1 MEEEIVD
8 EHQNELSVRLGEF
21 CDGKSSFLWI
31 GAQFP
36 QEKFLSYGR
45 ILTLDYYFLLMCIL
59 LSLIIIHHPLVH
71 SHFSLSF
78 VCLTSNS

>member
-1 MEEEIVD
+1 MD
-8 EHQNELSVRLGEF
+8 YNNGFSLSSFFLSF
-21 CDGKSSFLWI
+21 LSFLWI

-59 LSLIIIHHPLVH
+59 
-71 SHFSLSF
+71 FSNLKALLGKEREIQSRD
-78 VCLTSNS
+78 